1 MLTYH
6 QAKADNVPAA
16 AKSVA
21 EFGDS
26 NTKGGHTAIRA
37 VFLCLEYGK
46 PCYGRAIRE
55 TFGSA
60 GFLWAGSPTRMVSPT
75 LSGVGN
81 STQVEEPYYAH

>member
-6 QAKADNVPAA
+6 QTGADTGPVT
-16 AKSVA
+16 AKSVTG
-21 EFGDS
+21 FGDS
-26 NTKGGHTAIRA
+26 NTKGGHTATRA

-46 PCYGRAIRE
+46 PCYGRAVRE

-81 STQVEEPYYAH
+81 STQAKEPYYAY